1 MALTGRSAVRWML
14 TALGLTALGLAAS
27 ACLANQADAEAPP
40 VALPAPS
47 TAVVQPALEPP
58 QALTATTVAY
68 PEHAPPHS
76 EPILVRVKLT
86 VGTDGEVKQAEL
98 LTRSLPVF
106 DEAVLQA
113 ARRFRFSPGRY
124 GGKAVA
130 VAITFSHT
138 FLPPPPPPAAP
149 QRGAPA
155 VDAVLR
161 GKLVEK
167 GTRAP
172 VSGATVVAQVDGK
185 IYAVDADRRGRF
197 RLPLPSGRAQIAV
210 KASGY
215 RAFAQVEEVAA
226 GQEVAIAYYVERD
239 RYDPYEIMVFGEQ
252 RREELSRVT
261 LRGPEIKQVPGTFGD
276 PFRVVQALPGVSSVI
291 SLLPFPVVRG
301 ASPSSTGFLVDGTK
315 VPLLY
320 HLLAGPSVL
329 HPEFIDEMQF
339 FPGGA
344 PVLYG
349 GYTAGIIDG
358 RTRRARADEHLY
370 DVDLNLLQAG
380 ALVRHPVPYLGGTAT
395 AAARLGYPGTV
406 LSLATDQASLSYWDY
421 QLRFDGGSARNGYT
435 VFAFGASD
443 ELQTPAPGTDP
454 NLLNPPLQPSLRL
467 SFHRLDLRAHH
478 GHGQLDMLYRIVG
491 GYDDS
496 LTSPT
501 TGVQTWVTQPQLR
514 ARWRPSE
521 QVEWVGGIEGLYN
534 LTSRTD
540 LALANATASP
550 AQTAFNR
557 ILDDASEYANGT
569 LLTEALWRPTPRWL
583 VRPGVRVDVRHD
595 RTATLTA
602 VDPRL
607 TARYRVTASDLPA
620 DATASQAVWLKAGV
634 GIYHQPPRFFLPL
647 PGLDTMP
654 LRFGLLQSIQ
664 SSVGAEIA
672 LARDLGLNLEAYYN
686 HMDPVVF
693 DLQVNQPVSNLVQS
707 APSLL
712 PGEEADTTGPGGN
725 GQRIIDSLFAPQRGR
740 GYGLEVLLRRQARS
754 GPFGWIAYT
763 LSASER
769 NKDGNWAFYDYDRTH
784 LLNVVAG
791 LPLPRNWDIG
801 VRLQYQSGKPTTTT
815 AGYNTAR
822 TDGYF
827 RFDVRIDKRAV
838 WNKWLLDFY
847 IDLTNITLFPEEIVA
862 GQAIRYVLPT
872 FGLRG
877 RL

>member
-1 MALTGRSAVRWML
+1 MAVTSSAVLRSL
-14 TALGLTALGLAAS
+14 VVVLLPLAQMCVAG
-27 ACLANQADAEAPP
+27 QARAEQG
-40 VALPAPS
+40 
-47 TAVVQPALEPP
+47 TAVGPPAAATPSAQPALEPP
-58 QALTATTVAY
+58 QALTATTVNY
-68 PEHAPPHS
+68 PDQAPPHS
-76 EPILVRVKLT
+76 EPVLVRVKLL
-86 VGTDGEVKQAEL
+86 VGADGEVKQAEL

-106 DEAVLQA
+106 DDAVLQA

-124 GGKAVA
+124 AGKPVA

-138 FLPPPPPPAAP
+138 FLPPPPRVAA
-149 QRGAPA
+149 QQADAPLL
-155 VDAVLR
+155 DAVLR

-172 VSGATVVAQVDGK
+172 VSGATVVAQVGGK
-185 IYAVDADRRGRF
+185 TFAVDADRRGRF

-226 GQEVAIAYYVERD
+226 GQEVAIAYFVERE
-239 RYDPYEIMVFGEQ
+239 RYDPYEILVFGEQ

-261 LRGPEIKQVPGTFGD
+261 LRGPELKQVPGTFGD
-276 PFRVVQALPGVSSVI
+276 PFRVVQALPGVSSVM

-320 HLLAGPSVL
+320 HLLAGPSVI

-339 FPGGA
+339 YPGGA

-358 RTRRARADEHLY
+358 RTRRARADERLY

-380 ALVRHPVPYLGGTAT
+380 ALVRHPVPQLGGTAT
-395 AAARLGYPGTV
+395 AAARLGYPATV

-421 QLRFDGGSARNGYT
+421 QLRFDGGSPRNGYT

-443 ELQTPAPGTDP
+443 EVQTPAPGTDP
-454 NLLNPPLQPSLRL
+454 NLVNPPLQPSLRL

-478 GHGQLDMLYRIVG
+478 GHGRVDMLYRVVA

-501 TGVQTWVTQPQLR
+501 TGVQTWVGQPQLR

-521 QVEWVGGIEGLYN
+521 KLEWVGGIEGLYN

-540 LALANATASP
+540 LAAAHATASV

-557 ILDDASEYANGT
+557 VLDDASEYANGT
-569 LLTEALWRPTPRWL
+569 VLTEALWRPTPRWL
-583 VRPGVRVDVRHD
+583 VRPGVRVDVRSD

-607 TARYRVTASDLPA
+607 TARYRLTAEELPA
-620 DATASQAVWLKAGV
+620 EATASQAIWLKAGV
-634 GIYHQPPRFFLPL
+634 GVYHQPPRFFLPL

-672 LARDLGLNLEAYYN
+672 LAHDLGLNLEAYYN

-693 DLQVNQPVSNLVQS
+693 DLQINQPVSSLVQS
-707 APSLL
+707 APTAL
-712 PGEEADTTGPGGN
+712 PGETVDVIGQSGN

-754 GPFGWIAYT
+754 GPFGWVAYT

-769 NKDGNWAFYDYDRTH
+769 NKDGAWAFYDYDRTH
-784 LLNVVAG
+784 LLHVVAG

-862 GQAIRYVLPT
+862 GQTIRYVLPT